1 MKHIITLAALGLVA
15 GLGLAGTAVA
25 GDDGCAVH
33 YVRTACQGKEAESF
47 SKCDGKA
54 ECEKTTPADSAE
66 ACAAAALKS
75 CDNSRIDI
83 TKYKLITA
91 KYNGKALVGGFDATG
106 NPDPAGSNFCAKD
119 RPDLNKCD

>member
-1 MKHIITLAALGLVA
+1 MKSVITLAALGLVA

-25 GDDGCAVH
+25 SDDGCTVH

-54 ECEKTTPADSAE
+54 ECDKIKPADSAE

-83 TKYKLITA
+83 TKYKVITA
-91 KYNGKALVGGFDATG
+91 MYNGKALVGGFDATG
-106 NPDPAGSNFCAKD
+106 NVDPAGLNFCAKD